1 MTRSHSDADFDPRIA
16 DWLEGLV
23 DRAPS
28 TTLPAVTAAVPL
40 ITQRRPRR
48 SPWRTSTMTRFALLG
63 ATAALVAA
71 VGVAGLALTSRSP
84 APDVGGQSPSA
95 SPIPSPGPSASQPA
109 ITTPPWLSTPG
120 PVFPTTAL
128 PDPVGEPLPDD
139 LVGRTYAGDPP
150 HLQRTQELI
159 LTLRAADDPHCAA
172 LYPDGSTCFTILWTP
187 NWPKH
192 VTDPAARG
200 AARIVDGDLAL
211 RFDWVPD
218 DKACEGQTSTYAIDD
233 DGANL
238 SGLATACGFPAFTE
252 E

>member
-48 SPWRTSTMTRFALLG
+48 LPWRNSPMTRFALLG

-84 APDVGGQSPSA
+84 APSVGGPGPTQSPSA
-95 SPIPSPGPSASQPA
+95 TQPA
-109 ITTPPWLSTPG
+109 ITLPPNLPTPG
-120 PVFPTTAL
+120 PVFPTTTL
-128 PDPVGEPLPDD
+128 PDPVGEPLPAD
-139 LVGRTYAGDPP
+139 LVGRTYAGKPP
-150 HLQRTQELI
+150 HVQGSQELI

-172 LYPDGSTCFTILWTP
+172 LFPDGSTCFTILWTP
-187 NWPKH
+187 NWPRH
-192 VTDPAARG
+192 ITDPAARG

-218 DKACEGQTSTYAIDD
+218 DKACEGQLSTYGIN
-233 DGANL
+233 DGGATL
-238 SGLATACGFPAFTE
+238 SGIDTACGFPAFTAD
-252 E
+252 